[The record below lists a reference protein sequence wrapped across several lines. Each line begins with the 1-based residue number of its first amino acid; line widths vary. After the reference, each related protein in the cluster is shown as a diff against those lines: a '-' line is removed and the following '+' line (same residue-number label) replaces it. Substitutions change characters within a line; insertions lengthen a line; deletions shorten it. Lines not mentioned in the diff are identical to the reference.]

1 MTAAPRP
8 APPRPREFEQRVDPR
23 TGFPI
28 PMNMSLGNALAQLG
42 SGHGRAPD
50 HQRDG
55 PVQEGR
61 RSFGGA
67 DARGDLSGDDLGPE
81 WASLFHAWVEAHK
94 FYPEEAAM
102 NGEDGTAQV
111 RLMIRRDGSVR
122 QVDLTERSGSVFL
135 DMALQSLFRDKR
147 LPPFPPTDD
156 RNSVTIFMTM
166 HYVLIR

>member
-1 MTAAPRP
+1 
-8 APPRPREFEQRVDPR
+8 
-23 TGFPI
+23 
-28 PMNMSLGNALAQLG
+28 
-42 SGHGRAPD
+42 
-50 HQRDG
+50 
-55 PVQEGR
+55 
-61 RSFGGA
+61 
-67 DARGDLSGDDLGPE
+67 
-81 WASLFHAWVEAHK
+81 AHK